1 MLDPISPL
9 FVQHHRP
16 TLRWLRRCFPAV
28 PAQDL
33 EEAASQAWLEMLAAQ
48 TPSRRLLRLIAWR
61 QVRGGCRRLAQRRI
75 SGAAWTEDLE
85 PRAPPGQPWVVG
97 LAARLERAF
106 VEVGRLGGHQGSL
119 LQAAVAE
126 AIRSGE
132 ADGLVAARLG
142 LRREQVNRGRQAL
155 RRALLEGVD

>member
-1 MLDPISPL
+1 
-9 FVQHHRP
+9 
-16 TLRWLRRCFPAV
+16 
-28 PAQDL
+28 
-33 EEAASQAWLEMLAAQ
+33 
-48 TPSRRLLRLIAWR
+48 
-61 QVRGGCRRLAQRRI
+61 
-75 SGAAWTEDLE
+75 
-85 PRAPPGQPWVVG
+85 VVG

-126 AIRSGE
+126 AVRSGE